1 MDGTTTCIAYFRVST
16 SRQGKS
22 GLGLE
27 AQKETVTRYLKS
39 VGWNLIGEYVE
50 VESGKRKN
58 RPQLAAALG
67 ACKREKAT
75 LLIAKLDRL
84 ARNVHF
90 ISGLMESGVDF
101 VAADNPHANKL
112 MLHMLAAFA
121 EHEREQISQR
131 TKEALAAA
139 KARGVELGKNGKL
152 LARQNREKAD
162 KFAIGLGDII
172 GQMRRDGFET
182 VRAITDE
189 LNKRAIL
196 SPGGTGW
203 HIPST
208 HRLLK
213 RLSQIPECPKT
224 AT

>member
-16 SRQGKS
+16 DRQGKS

-27 AQKETVTRYLKS
+27 AQKESVNRYLES

-58 RPQLAAALG
+58 RPQLAAALE
-67 ACKREKAT
+67 ACKKEKAT

-90 ISGLMESGVDF
+90 VSGLMESGVDF

-112 MLHMLAAFA
+112 MIHLLAAFA

-139 KARGVELGKNGKL
+139 RARGIELGKNGKV
-152 LARQNREKAD
+152 LARQNREQAEA
-162 KFAIGLGDII
+162 FAKE
-172 GQMRRDGFET
+172 MRDTIFQLRREGFAT

-189 LNKRAIL
+189 LNNRSIR
-196 SPGGTGW
+196 SPQGKNW
-203 HIPST
+203 HIPTT

-213 RLSQIPECPKT
+213 RLEVI
-224 AT
+224 AG

>member
-1 MDGTTTCIAYFRVST
+1 MADAITCIAYFRVST
-16 SRQGKS
+16 DKQGKS

-27 AQKETVTRYLKS
+27 AQKESVNRYLES
-39 VGWNLIGEYVE
+39 VGWSLIGEYVE
-50 VESGKRKN
+50 IESGKRKN
-58 RPQLAAALG
+58 RPQLAGALE

-112 MLHMLAAFA
+112 MIHMLAAFA

-139 KARGVELGKNGKL
+139 KARGVELGKNGKV
-152 LARQNREKAD
+152 LARQNQEKAAT
-162 KFAIGLGDII
+162 FAKGMAKIVWQL
-172 GQMRRDGFET
+172 QNEGFKT
-182 VRAITDE
+182 VRQLVEE
-189 LNKRAIL
+189 LNRREIHSANGAK
-196 SPGGTGW
+196 W
-203 HIPST
+203 HVPT
-208 HRLLK
+208 VHRLLR
-213 RLSQIPECPKT
+213 RLD
-224 AT
+224 

>member
-1 MDGTTTCIAYFRVST
+1 MADAATCIAYFRVRT
-16 SRQGKS
+16 DRQGKS

-27 AQKETVTRYLKS
+27 AQKETVNRYLKS
-39 VGWNLIGEYVE
+39 IGWKLIGEYVE

-58 RPQLAAALG
+58 RPQLAAALE

-112 MLHMLAAFA
+112 MIHLLAAFA

-139 KARGVELGKNGKL
+139 KARGVELGKNGKV
-152 LARQNREKAD
+152 LARQNRAKAVT
-162 KFAIGLGDII
+162 FANGMAKTIRQL
-172 GQMRRDGFET
+172 RNEGFTT
-182 VRAITDE
+182 VRQLADE
-189 LNKRAIL
+189 LNRQEVPSAN
-196 SPGGTGW
+196 GARW
-203 HIPST
+203 HVPT
-208 HRLLK
+208 VHRLLR
-213 RLSQIPECPKT
+213 RLDQK
-224 AT
+224 AA